1 MAGQTQR
8 EGPWESNLGLEPE
21 WDGAFGQFWC
31 HELSDLTFA
40 GSFIHERGVCH
51 VKLIGTNFTPEE
63 ITEIIIFFQDNKT
76 ILWNGS
82 IRRSSE
88 KFLDQVSV
96 CATIMSFDHPSSR
109 SSSVSLTE
117 VKLLVQWLICGQHIE
132 SLEDAKWDDIYL
144 KFDLLPFVVPLLEIE
159 EHLGSPQNWLQK
171 YEESFES
178 FSKQEGF
185 NTGAFVD
192 SNDGVV
198 EVIFSAEYVG
208 GPSYSIYHGRSIM
221 ASSTVSIKLKFPTS
235 LPILSEESS
244 ESEFFPQNLASWIRW
259 LSYLFEIIFH
269 APSSEIEI
277 YPKSGRDR
285 FRLYL
290 PFNISKTP
298 NSNPKLTY
306 AINLTNDENAWDGLI
321 KKWFSLWDIRM
332 HWADAIR
339 YISQSLRHDKGN
351 SSIDEF
357 LLSAERTLQA
367 RWGAEK
373 GRRQGDTL
381 EKIIKKSIQK
391 SGILSRIGDSINE
404 YPTYTAENIALV
416 TANLCHELIHP
427 GTKGERWNLRNHLRT
442 RSYQGVYQI
451 SWLLL
456 NTSLAMLID
465 EEIKDFIIP
474 HKACM
479 HPLVRENS
487 GDIDWLFN
495 GWNELYEACNKDKIL
510 ENQKKNRKSM
520 LEET

>member
-1 MAGQTQR
+1 M
-8 EGPWESNLGLEPE
+8 
-21 WDGAFGQFWC
+21 
-31 HELSDLTFA
+31 
-40 GSFIHERGVCH
+40 HERGFCH
-51 VKLIGTNFTPEE
+51 VKLIGTDYSQDE
-63 ITEIIIFFQDNKT
+63 ITEIRTLFMKNKT
-76 ILWNGS
+76 TFWNGS
-82 IRRSSE
+82 ISRSDE

-96 CATIMSFDHPSSR
+96 CATIVRFSDPRSR
-109 SSSVSLTE
+109 NSNVTLTE
-117 VKLLVQWLICGQHIE
+117 ITLSVQWLISGQHIE

-144 KFDLLPFVVPLLEIE
+144 EFDLLPFVVPLLEIE
-159 EHLGSPQNWLQK
+159 KHLGSPQNWLQK
-171 YEESFES
+171 FEEGYESFI
-178 FSKQEGF
+178 KQKIF
-185 NTGAFVD
+185 NTVAFVD
-192 SNDGVV
+192 SNDGAV
-198 EVIFSAEYVG
+198 EVKFSTEYVG
-208 GPSYSIYHGRSIM
+208 GPSYSLYQGKSVR
-221 ASSTVSIKLKFPTS
+221 ASSAVSVQIKFPTS
-235 LPILSEESS
+235 LPIVSDETSD
-244 ESEFFPQNLASWIRW
+244 SEFFPQNLASWIRW

-277 YPKSGRDR
+277 YPKSSRDR

-306 AINLTNDENAWDGLI
+306 VINLVNDENAWDGLI
-321 KKWFSLWDIRM
+321 KKWFSLWDTSE

-339 YISQSLRHDKGN
+339 YISQTLRHDKGN

-416 TANLCHELIHP
+416 TANLRHELIHP

>member
-1 MAGQTQR
+1 M
-8 EGPWESNLGLEPE
+8 
-21 WDGAFGQFWC
+21 
-31 HELSDLTFA
+31 
-40 GSFIHERGVCH
+40 HERGFCH
-51 VKLIGTNFTPEE
+51 VKLIGTDYSQDE
-63 ITEIIIFFQDNKT
+63 ITEIRTLFMKNKT
-76 ILWNGS
+76 TFWNGS
-82 IRRSSE
+82 ISRSDE

-96 CATIMSFDHPSSR
+96 CATIVRFSDPRSR
-109 SSSVSLTE
+109 NSNVTLTE
-117 VKLLVQWLICGQHIE
+117 ITLSVQWLISGQHIE

-144 KFDLLPFVVPLLEIE
+144 EFDLLPFVVPLLEIE
-159 EHLGSPQNWLQK
+159 KHLGSPQNWLQK
-171 YEESFES
+171 FEEGYESFI
-178 FSKQEGF
+178 KQKIF
-185 NTGAFVD
+185 NTVAFVD
-192 SNDGVV
+192 SNDGAV
-198 EVIFSAEYVG
+198 EVKFSTEYVG
-208 GPSYSIYHGRSIM
+208 GPSYSLYQGKSVR
-221 ASSTVSIKLKFPTS
+221 ASSAVSVQIKFPTS
-235 LPILSEESS
+235 LPIVSDETSD
-244 ESEFFPQNLASWIRW
+244 SEFFPQNLASWIRW

-391 SGILSRIGDSINE
+391 SGILSRIGVSIKD

-416 TANLCHELIHP
+416 TANLRHELIHP